1 MKNPIQKLKR
11 STFLAA
17 AALSLLAAAPVTQA
31 AELNYTVDDLGTG
44 RYIVDFYTANNI
56 GYGAGVWQY
65 GLRPV
70 VTPVLNRSLSGTTQ
84 SGSVNFLNYRNSAL
98 LATTVGVAAT
108 VQATVYQDGISINA
122 LVGLASPIIPLSPV
136 APVFIPNV
144 DVRVEGLGASIISYN
159 LYNPNSYAAVLD
171 LTNTTINGTAGR
183 AAIYSEVFVDTSLV
197 LNGVNRINGA
207 TLVSDIQLNSGSTT
221 FNGNVAGTTS
231 INASGLS
238 LTYTGLAAQ
247 IDGVIGSVGGTTLN
261 LMGGNSVNSTV
272 NLNRGTNSNI
282 NISGSSVVFNGTFV
296 QADSINFT
304 TGGSLT
310 LANGVY
316 LDADVNFAGN
326 NATLTVGN
334 NSFVS
339 GAIRTSGQQSG
350 SLVFSGNSLVS
361 GQIGQFG
368 SFRAID
374 LQGGGSA
381 VVSFN
386 GYARANAINLN
397 ASGIAAFGAG
407 LDTRLVD
414 GTLGTIKFFNTDG
427 QVQLGFINGEGYS
440 QSELFGNFVTDTNNN
455 GVLTLVGGFQNV
467 TGQVGAL
474 GKSLRLL
481 NVGSA
486 NTGLGNDGSSV
497 SESLTVIDGDVFAQT
512 VTLNSGFYASRLSMA
527 TGRSITGTTLVD
539 TDSYAVLE
547 LQGGAQAATFSTIG
561 SAGSRLNMLYSGVAN
576 GDVSTITGL
585 SYLTLGVTVAGR
597 TDYNNT
603 LNTENYQLFSGTVN
617 FNVID
622 GTTTITSGFWF
633 SDAGTANFNQGATGN
648 FDFQGFA
655 GVVNIA
661 AGKNLVGNI
670 YNGPAAGSL
679 NFAGGASQVTGSL
692 NNLAVLSVGS
702 AGAGV
707 GSSSQ
712 GTLTVTGDITANT
725 ISLANGS
732 TLVAQG
738 QISGDIVTTG
748 NGTGALT
755 LTSGNQVASG
765 NIGTAAAHLAAAT
778 VAATGTTTQLNGSK
792 SMAGMSYIDL
802 VTFAG
807 DGELRLA
814 GSNGGSAVSGLV
826 GAVDFVAGGQ
836 GTLAIGSG
844 VNLTFGAAGLTLRN
858 ANLATLDFLG
868 DSTVVGQI
876 GAPSVGGVLATS
888 TPRDV
893 YAGANGSV
901 VNFGGKVFVSA
912 TTFHVVGTGTVNFA
926 DDLVG
931 PLVYEANGTVN
942 FADTKGVVGVVTTNA
957 DNQGILNFLGST
969 TLVGSIGAPG
979 ARLQSV
985 SFHTD
990 TTQAT
995 ATQLLGQDI
1004 VAVDTVIGN
1013 TGVVAGQPTTTIASI
1028 VGNIG
1033 LGTNVTLA
1041 DASTTL
1047 YTSGAQTLIGSS
1059 VDFVHTKNIDGTLSI
1074 ATVTQ
1079 SGFNSVMTTN
1089 GATLGFAIAASPFTS
1104 LAGANG
1110 LVHVDPT
1117 LSSRLSTNGGTVLM
1131 TGTETVQVALLGS
1144 LRAGVTYSLINVDGG
1159 FTGSHNG
1166 TLLDNSFVID
1176 TSVARLGGNLVLTT
1190 HRDAQTYVTKAGV
1203 AGSRGEALAVHLG
1216 SLAAAGTGYSASLQT
1231 VFDKLDLDQ
1240 WGYGNNA
1247 TNLAR
1252 QLELLTPAG
1261 NGAAAQAAFGVTAG
1275 AIGTVLDSS
1284 ADVAP
1289 RPTAGND
1296 YWVRAFGGRL
1306 NRDVSGD
1313 FAGFHSNSVGAV
1325 VGTDRQYGDVVVGL
1339 ALGYGSANASS
1350 EGSRVGDK
1358 ADVRSTLAGVYF
1370 RAPAGKFFVAG
1381 MATAANHDT
1390 QTDRQTAVGE
1400 RAQADYSASELGG
1413 ALQLGRRFVLE
1424 NKEISLTPV
1433 LSVDYA
1439 RYHQSAYSETGAGDI
1454 GLNVAARSYAQSS
1467 ASFALRFAK
1476 DSKLGEETASSF
1488 GAYVGYKHLLSTPTY
1503 GSEVSF
1509 LGDTQTFEVGGWQ
1522 ETRKGSITGGLSYSY
1537 NPRKGVTYSFQYDA
1551 ETKSGFNQQTIG
1563 ARATWAY

>member
-17 AALSLLAAAPVTQA
+17 AALSLLATAPVSQA
-31 AELNYTVDDLGTG
+31 AELNYTADNLGPSRFVVDL
-44 RYIVDFYTANNI
+44 YTATDI
-56 GYGAGVWQY
+56 GLGAGTWTY
-65 GLRPV
+65 GNRPV
-70 VTPVLNRSLSGTTQ
+70 VAPVLAASLTNTTQ
-84 SGSVNFLNYRNSAL
+84 AGSVNFLNYRNSAL
-98 LATTVGVAAT
+98 VTSATGVSALIYGN
-108 VQATVYQDGISINA
+108 VYQSGLGIDDLLGAAIFGA
-122 LVGLASPIIPLSPV
+122 VV
-136 APVFIPNV
+136 IPNV
-144 DVRVEGLGASIISYN
+144 SVGINNVGSIVSYN

-171 LTNTTINGTAGR
+171 LTNTTVNGTAGR
-183 AAIYSEVFVDTSLV
+183 AAIYSEVFVDTTLV

-207 TLVSDIQLNSGSTT
+207 TLVGNIQLNSGNTT
-221 FNGNVAGTTS
+221 FNGNVAGTTFV
-231 INASGLS
+231 NALGLT
-238 LTYTGLAAQ
+238 LTYTGLAGQ
-247 IDGVIGSVGGTTLN
+247 IDGTISSVGQATIN
-261 LMGGNSVNSTV
+261 LMGGN
-272 NLNRGTNSNI
+272 NI
-282 NISGSSVVFNGTFV
+282 NSSIELGRFTGSTINVTGSNVVFNGASVRASTV
-296 QADSINFT
+296 RFT
-304 TGGSLT
+304 TGGSLS

-316 LDADVNFAGN
+316 LDADVDFAGN

-334 NSFVS
+334 LSDIS
-339 GAIRTSGQQSG
+339 GSVWTSGQQSG
-350 SLVFSGNSLVS
+350 SIVFSGSSSVADHVGLN
-361 GQIGQFG
+361 G

-374 LQGGGSA
+374 
-381 VVSFN
+381 FN
-386 GYARANAINLN
+386 GGNSSTVVINGYTRANVINLN
-397 ASGIAAFGAG
+397 AAGIVSFGTG

-414 GTLGTIKFFNTDG
+414 STLGTLKFFNTDG
-427 QVQLGFINGEGYS
+427 QVQLGFMNGEGYS

-455 GVLTLVGGFQNV
+455 GVLTLVGGFQYV

-486 NTGLGNDGSSV
+486 NTGLGNDGSNS
-497 SESLTVIDGDVFAQT
+497 SESLTVIDGDVFVQT
-512 VTLNSGFYASRLSMA
+512 VALNSGFYASRLSMA
-527 TGRSITGTTLVD
+527 TGHSITGTTLID

-547 LQGGAQAATFSTIG
+547 LQGGTQAATFSTIG
-561 SAGSRLNMLYSGVAN
+561 SAGSRLNLLHSGVAN

-585 SYLTLGVTVAGR
+585 SYLTLGTTVAGQ
-597 TDYNNT
+597 TNYNNT
-603 LNTENYQLFSGTVN
+603 LNTEDYQLGTGTVN

-622 GTTTITSGFWF
+622 GTTTMTNGFWF
-633 SDAGTANFNQGATGN
+633 GDTGTANFNQGATGS

-661 AGKNLVGNI
+661 AGKNLVGNVF
-670 YNGPAAGSL
+670 NGPTAGSL
-679 NFAGGASQVTGSL
+679 NFAGGASQVSGSL
-692 NNLAVLSVGS
+692 NNLALLTVGS

-707 GSSSQ
+707 GASSQ
-712 GTLTVTGDITANT
+712 GTLTVTGDISATT

-732 TLVAQG
+732 TLVALG
-738 QISGDIVTTG
+738 HVWGDIVTTG
-748 NGTGALT
+748 NGSGALT
-755 LTSGNQVASG
+755 LTSGNQVVSG
-765 NIGTAAAHLAAAT
+765 SIGTADAHLAAAT
-778 VAATGTTTQLNGSK
+778 VAATGTTTHLNGSK

-814 GSNGGSAVSGLV
+814 GANGGSAVSGLV

-844 VNLTFGAAGLTLRN
+844 VNLAFGAAGLTLRN

-868 DSTVVGQI
+868 NSTVVGQI
-876 GAPSVGGVLATS
+876 GAPSVNGILATS

-942 FADTKGVVGVVTTNA
+942 FADTKGIVGVVTTTA
-957 DNQGILNFLGST
+957 QNQGILNFLGST
-969 TLVGSIGAPG
+969 TLVGSIGALG
-979 ARLQSV
+979 ANLESV

-995 ATQLLGQDI
+995 ATQLLGQNI
-1004 VAVDTVIGN
+1004 YATDTVIGN
-1013 TGVVAGQPTTTIASI
+1013 TGVVSGQATKTIASI
-1028 VGNIG
+1028 VANIH
-1033 LGTNVTLA
+1033 LGDNVTLA

-1059 VDFVHTKNIDGTLSI
+1059 VDFAHTKNVDGTLSI
-1074 ATVTQ
+1074 ATVTRANFD
-1079 SGFNSVMTTN
+1079 GDLTTN

-1110 LVHVDPT
+1110 LVHPDT
-1117 LSSRLSTNGGTVLM
+1117 ALSSRLSTNSGSLQW
-1131 TGTETVQVALLGS
+1131 TGNEIVQVSLLGS
-1144 LRAGVTYSLINVDGG
+1144 LRDGISHRLIQMDGG
-1159 FTGSHNG
+1159 VSISQTG

-1176 TSVARLGGNLVLTT
+1176 TTLALVGGNLVLTT
-1190 HRDAQTYVTKAGV
+1190 HRDAQTYVTKAGA
-1203 AGSRGEALAVHLG
+1203 AGTRGEALALRLG
-1216 SLAAAGTGYSASLQT
+1216 ALSAAGTGYTASLQT

-1261 NGAAAQAAFGVTAG
+1261 NGAAVQSAFGVTAG
-1275 AIGTVLDSS
+1275 AIGTVLDGT

-1306 NRDVSGD
+1306 NRDGSGD
-1313 FAGFHSNSVGAV
+1313 FAGFRSNSVGAV
-1325 VGTDRQYGDVVVGL
+1325 VGTDRQFGNVVVGL

-1350 EGSRVGDK
+1350 EGSRLGDK

-1370 RAPAGKFFVAG
+1370 RAPAGQFFVTG
-1381 MATAANHDT
+1381 MVAAAHHDT

-1400 RAQADYSASELGG
+1400 RAQADYAGSEMGG
-1413 ALQLGRRFVLE
+1413 ALQLGRRFVFE
-1424 NKEISLTPV
+1424 NKDVSLTPV
-1433 LSVDYA
+1433 LAVDYA
-1439 RYHQSAYSETGAGDI
+1439 RYRQDAYAETGAGDI

-1467 ASFALRFAK
+1467 ATFALRFAK
-1476 DSKLGEETASSF
+1476 DSKLDADTASSF
-1488 GAYVGYKHLLSTPTY
+1488 GAYVGYKHLLSTPTF

-1509 LGDTQTFEVGGWQ
+1509 VSDTQAFEVGGWQ

>member
-17 AALSLLAAAPVTQA
+17 AALSLLAAAPVSQA
-31 AELNYTVDDLGTG
+31 AELNYTADNLGPSRYVVDL
-44 RYIVDFYTANNI
+44 YTAADI
-56 GYGAGVWQY
+56 GLGAGTWTY
-65 GLRPV
+65 GNRPV
-70 VTPVLNRSLSGTTQ
+70 VTPVLTASLTNTTQ
-84 SGSVNFLNYRNSAL
+84 AGSVNFLNYRNSAL
-98 LATTVGVAAT
+98 VTSATGVAARIYGN
-108 VQATVYQDGISINA
+108 VYQAGLGIDDLLGAAIFGA
-122 LVGLASPIIPLSPV
+122 VV
-136 APVFIPNV
+136 IPNV
-144 DVRVEGLGASIISYN
+144 SVGINNVGSIVSYN

-183 AAIYSEVFVDTSLV
+183 AAIYSEAFVDVSLV

-207 TLVSDIQLNSGSTT
+207 TLVGNIQLNSGNTT

-231 INASGLS
+231 INASGLTLS
-238 LTYTGLAAQ
+238 YTGLAAQ
-247 IDGVIGSVGGTTLN
+247 IDGVIGSVGATTLN
-261 LMGGNSVNSTV
+261 LMGGNNVNSTV
-272 NLNRGTNSNI
+272 NLNRGSGSNI
-282 NISGSSVVFNGTFV
+282 NISGSNVVFNGTFV
-296 QADSINFT
+296 QADSVNFT

-334 NSFVS
+334 NSYVG

-350 SLVFSGNSLVS
+350 SLVFSGNSFVS
-361 GQIGQFG
+361 GQVGQFG

-374 LQGGGSA
+374 LQGGGSS
-381 VVSFN
+381 VVSLEN
-386 GYARANAINLN
+386 YVRANVINLN
-397 ASGIAAFGAG
+397 AAGIVSFGAG
-407 LDTRLVD
+407 LDTRLAD
-414 GTLGTIKFFNTDG
+414 GSLGTLKFFNTDG

-486 NTGLGNDGSSV
+486 NTGLGNDGSSS
-497 SESLTVIDGDVFAQT
+497 SESMTVIDGDVFVQT
-512 VTLNSGFYASRLSMA
+512 VALNSGFYASRLSMA
-527 TGRSITGTTLVD
+527 MGRSITGTTLVD
-539 TDSYAVLE
+539 TNSYAVLE
-547 LQGGAQAATFSTIG
+547 LQGGTQAATFSTIG
-561 SAGSRLNMLYSGVAN
+561 SAGSRLNLLYSGVAN

-585 SYLTLGVTVAGR
+585 SYLTLGATVAGQ
-597 TDYNNT
+597 TNYNNT
-603 LNTENYQLFSGTVN
+603 LNTEDYELAVGTVS

-622 GTTTITSGFWF
+622 GTTTITNAFKFIG
-633 SDAGTANFNQGATGN
+633 AGTANFNQGATGS

-661 AGKNLVGNI
+661 AGKNLVGNVF
-670 YNGPAAGSL
+670 NGPTAGSL

-692 NNLAVLSVGS
+692 NNLALLAVGS

-707 GSSSQ
+707 GASSQ
-712 GTLTVTGDITANT
+712 GTLTVTGDISATT

-732 TLVAQG
+732 TLVALG
-738 QISGDIVTTG
+738 HVWGDIVTTG
-748 NGTGALT
+748 NGSGALT

-814 GSNGGSAVSGLV
+814 GTNGGSAVSGLV

-876 GAPSVGGVLATS
+876 GAPSVNGVLATS

-893 YAGANGSV
+893 YAGASGSV

-942 FADTKGVVGVVTTNA
+942 FADTKGIVGVVTTTA
-957 DNQGILNFLGST
+957 QNQGILNFRGNT
-969 TLVGSIGAPG
+969 TLVGSIGALG
-979 ARLQSV
+979 ANLESV

-995 ATQLLGQDI
+995 AAQLLGQNI
-1004 VAVDTVIGN
+1004 YAADTVIGN
-1013 TGVVAGQPTTTIASI
+1013 TGVVSGQATKTIASI
-1028 VGNIG
+1028 VANIH
-1033 LGTNVTLA
+1033 LGDNVTLA

-1059 VDFVHTKNIDGTLSI
+1059 VDFAHTKNVDGTLSI
-1074 ATVTQ
+1074 ATVTRANFD
-1079 SGFNSVMTTN
+1079 GDLTTN

-1104 LAGANG
+1104 LTGANG
-1110 LVHVDPT
+1110 LVHSAAA
-1117 LSSRLSTNGGTVLM
+1117 LSSCLSTNSGTLLM
-1131 TGTETVQVALLGS
+1131 SGTETIQVALLGS
-1144 LRAGVTYSLINVDGG
+1144 LRDGVTYTLIRVDGG
-1159 FTGSHNG
+1159 VGGAQAG

-1176 TSVARLGGNLVLTT
+1176 TTLDRRSGDLRVTT
-1190 HRDAQTYVTKAGV
+1190 HRDAQTYVTKAGA
-1203 AGSRGEALAVHLG
+1203 AGTRGEALALRLG
-1216 SLAAAGTGYSASLQT
+1216 ALSAAGTGYTASLQT

-1261 NGAAAQAAFGVTAG
+1261 NGAAVQAAFGVTAG
-1275 AIGTVLDSS
+1275 AIGTVLDGT

-1306 NRDVSGD
+1306 NRDGSGD
-1313 FAGFHSNSVGAV
+1313 FAGFRSNSVGAV
-1325 VGTDRQYGDVVVGL
+1325 VGTDRQFGDVVVGL

-1350 EGSRVGDK
+1350 EGSRLGDK

-1370 RAPAGKFFVAG
+1370 RAPAGQFFVTG
-1381 MATAANHDT
+1381 MVAAAHHDT

-1400 RAQADYSASELGG
+1400 RARADYAGSEIGG
-1413 ALQLGRRFVLE
+1413 ALQLGRRFVFE
-1424 NKEISLTPV
+1424 NKDVSLTPV
-1433 LSVDYA
+1433 LAVDYA
-1439 RYHQSAYSETGAGDI
+1439 RYRQAAYAETGAGDI

-1467 ASFALRFAK
+1467 ATFALRFAK
-1476 DSKLGEETASSF
+1476 DSKLDADTASSF
-1488 GAYVGYKHLLSTPTY
+1488 GAYVGYKHLLSTPTF

-1509 LGDTQTFEVGGWQ
+1509 VGDTQAFEVGGWQ

>member
-1 MKNPIQKLKR
+1 MKNTIQKLKR

-17 AALSLLAAAPVTQA
+17 AALSLLASAPAQG
-31 AELNYTVDDLGTG
+31 AELNYTVDDLGAS
-44 RYIVDFYTANNI
+44 RYIVDLYTPTNI
-56 GYGAGVWQY
+56 GYGAGVWTY
-65 GLRPV
+65 GLRPLT
-70 VTPVLNRSLSGTTQ
+70 TPVLTRSITSATQ
-84 SGSVNFLNYRNSAL
+84 SGSVNFLGYRNGAL
-98 LATTVGVAAT
+98 LAVGAGVSSNITAYVYQEGAFSSTLLGVATVVFPSPVGVAT
-108 VQATVYQDGISINA
+108 
-122 LVGLASPIIPLSPV
+122 
-136 APVFIPNV
+136 IPNV
-144 DVRVEGLGASIISYN
+144 SVQIENLGNHVISYN
-159 LYNPNSYAAVLD
+159 LYNPNTYDSVLNVSNSVID
-171 LTNTTINGTAGR
+171 ATPGR
-183 AAIYSEVFVDTSLV
+183 NAIHTDVFVNST
-197 LNGVNRINGA
+197 LNLTGLNRINGA
-207 TLVSDIQLNSGSTT
+207 TLVGTINVNSGNTT
-221 FNGNVAGTTS
+221 FNGNVAGTTFV
-231 INASGLS
+231 NALGLT
-238 LTYTGLAAQ
+238 LTYTGLAGQ

-261 LMGGNSVNSTV
+261 LMGGNNVNSTV
-272 NLNRGTNSNI
+272 NLNRGSGSNI
-282 NISGSSVVFNGTFV
+282 NISGSNVLFNGTFV
-296 QADSINFT
+296 HADSVNFT

-334 NSFVS
+334 NSYVG

-350 SLVFSGNSLVS
+350 SLVFSGNSFVS
-361 GQIGQFG
+361 GQVGQFG

-374 LQGGGSA
+374 LQGGGSS
-381 VVSFN
+381 VVSLEN
-386 GYARANAINLN
+386 YVRANVINLN
-397 ASGIAAFGAG
+397 AAGIVSFGAG
-407 LDTRLVD
+407 LDTRLAD
-414 GTLGTIKFFNTDG
+414 GSLGTLKFFNTDG
-427 QVQLGFINGEGYS
+427 QVQLGIINGEGYS

-486 NTGLGNDGSSV
+486 NTGLGNDGSNS
-497 SESLTVIDGDVFAQT
+497 SESLTVIDGDVFVQT
-512 VTLNSGFYASRLSMA
+512 VALNSGFFASRLSMA
-527 TGRSITGTTLVD
+527 TGHSITGTTLID

-547 LQGGAQAATFSTIG
+547 LQGGTQAATFSTIG
-561 SAGSRLNMLYSGVAN
+561 SAGSRLNLLYSGVAN
-576 GDVSTITGL
+576 GAVSTITGL
-585 SYLTLGVTVAGR
+585 SYLTLGTTVAGQ
-597 TDYNNT
+597 TNYNNT
-603 LNTENYQLFSGTVN
+603 LNTENYELGTGTVN

-622 GTTTITSGFWF
+622 GTTTMTNGFWF
-633 SDAGTANFNQGATGN
+633 SDAGTANFNQGATGS

-661 AGKNLVGNI
+661 AGKNLVGNVF
-670 YNGPAAGSL
+670 NGPTAGSL

-692 NNLAVLSVGS
+692 NNLALLTVGS

-707 GSSSQ
+707 GASSQ
-712 GTLTVTGDITANT
+712 GTLTVTGDITATT

-738 QISGDIVTTG
+738 QVAGNIVTTG
-748 NGTGALT
+748 NGSGALT
-755 LTSGNQVASG
+755 LTSGNQTVSGSIGSAS
-765 NIGTAAAHLAAAT
+765 ARLAAAT
-778 VAATGTTTQLNGSK
+778 VGASGTMTTFNGTTPS
-792 SMAGMSYIDL
+792 AGISYVNQ

-807 DGELRLA
+807 N
-814 GSNGGSAVSGLV
+814 GSLLLNGANGGAAASGLI
-826 GAVDFVAGGQ
+826 GAVDFTSGGS
-836 GTLAIGSG
+836 GSLLIGSG
-844 VNLTFGAAGLTLRN
+844 VNLTFDAAGLTLQN
-858 ANLATLDFLG
+858 ANLASLQFLG
-868 DSTVVGQI
+868 NSTVVGQI
-876 GAPSVGGVLATS
+876 GAPSVNGILATS

-942 FADTKGVVGVVTTNA
+942 FADTKGIVGVVTTTA
-957 DNQGILNFLGST
+957 QNQGILNFLGST
-969 TLVGSIGAPG
+969 TLVGSIGALG
-979 ARLQSV
+979 ANLESV

-990 TTQAT
+990 NTQAT
-995 ATQLLGQDI
+995 ATQLLGQNI
-1004 VAVDTVIGN
+1004 YAADTVIGN
-1013 TGVVAGQPTTTIASI
+1013 TGVVSGQATKTIASI
-1028 VGNIG
+1028 VANIH
-1033 LGTNVTLA
+1033 LGDNVTLA

-1059 VDFVHTKNIDGTLSI
+1059 VDFAHTKNVDGTLSI
-1074 ATVTQ
+1074 ATVTRANFD
-1079 SGFNSVMTTN
+1079 GDLTTN

-1110 LVHVDPT
+1110 LVHPDT
-1117 LSSRLSTNGGTVLM
+1117 ALSSRLSTNSGSLQW
-1131 TGTETVQVALLGS
+1131 TGNEIVQVSLLGS
-1144 LRAGVTYSLINVDGG
+1144 LRDGISHRLIQMDGG
-1159 FTGSHNG
+1159 VSISQTG

-1176 TSVARLGGNLVLTT
+1176 TTLALVGGNLVLTT
-1190 HRDAQTYVTKAGV
+1190 HRDAQTYVTKAGA
-1203 AGSRGEALAVHLG
+1203 AGTRGEALALRLG
-1216 SLAAAGTGYSASLQT
+1216 ALSAAGTGYTASLQT

-1261 NGAAAQAAFGVTAG
+1261 NGAAVQSAFGVTAG
-1275 AIGTVLDSS
+1275 AIGTVLDGT

-1306 NRDVSGD
+1306 NRDGSGD
-1313 FAGFHSNSVGAV
+1313 FAGFRSNSVGAV
-1325 VGTDRQYGDVVVGL
+1325 VGTDRQFGNVVVGL

-1350 EGSRVGDK
+1350 EGSRLGDK

-1370 RAPAGKFFVAG
+1370 RAPAGQFFVTG
-1381 MATAANHDT
+1381 MVAAAHHDT

-1400 RAQADYSASELGG
+1400 RAQADYAGSEMGG
-1413 ALQLGRRFVLE
+1413 ALQLGRRFVFE
-1424 NKEISLTPV
+1424 NKDVSLTPV
-1433 LSVDYA
+1433 LAVDYA
-1439 RYHQSAYSETGAGDI
+1439 RYRQDAYAETGAGDI

-1467 ASFALRFAK
+1467 ATFALRFAK
-1476 DSKLGEETASSF
+1476 DSKLDADTASSF
-1488 GAYVGYKHLLSTPTY
+1488 GAYVGYKHLLSTPTF

-1509 LGDTQTFEVGGWQ
+1509 VGDTQAFEVGGWQ